1 MKNSRI
7 LAHPHPLASRLHQH
21 RWPLALTGAISTL
34 AMAAAIAVAPD
45 TEQISTTRVV
55 EQLQLVASKEQT
67 SSDSGYLIEE
77 RVQRGD
83 TVSSLLA
90 RLNILDTETSTFVLT
105 NPEARIIGE
114 QLAPGKIVSA
124 IASANGELI
133 KLHFPLNDRESALV
147 IENRDGKLTAKQV
160 AERFEKIIVSKAGE
174 ISSSLFAA
182 SDAANIP
189 DAIAIQLAEL
199 FGSDID
205 FHRDLRKGDRF
216 SITYEMDYLRGQATR
231 SGKILSAEFVN
242 NGKTYR
248 AVWFE
253 QSGKGNYYTP
263 EGKPLKKAFLRS
275 PLEFSRITSSFSMRF
290 HPILKEWRAHQG
302 VDYGAPQG
310 TKVRA
315 TADAIVDFA
324 GFQKGYGNIV
334 VLKHARSHSTAYGH
348 LQSIEHNVRKGE
360 RINQGE
366 TIGRVGQTGWAT
378 GPHLHYEFRVN
389 DRPVNPL
396 SASLP
401 VSAPLESSQL
411 GRFKAETAPLLGQLD
426 LLGQS
431 KIAYV
436 E

>member
-1 MKNSRI
+1 
-7 LAHPHPLASRLHQH
+7 
-21 RWPLALTGAISTL
+21 
-34 AMAAAIAVAPD
+34 MAAAIAVAPD

-55 EQLQLVASKEQT
+55 EQLQLVASKEQA

-205 FHRDLRKGDRF
+205 FHRDLRIGDRF
-216 SITYEMDYLRGQATR
+216 SIAYEMDYLRGQATR

-334 VLKHARSHSTAYGH
+334 ILKHARSHSTAYGH
-348 LQSIEHNVRKGE
+348 LQSIEHNVRKGV

-401 VSAPLESSQL
+401 VSTPLESSQL

>member
-1 MKNSRI
+1 
-7 LAHPHPLASRLHQH
+7 
-21 RWPLALTGAISTL
+21 
-34 AMAAAIAVAPD
+34 MAAAIAVAPD
-45 TEQISTTRVV
+45 TEHIATTRVV
-55 EQLQLVASKEQT
+55 EQLQLVASKEQP
-67 SSDSGYLIEE
+67 SSDPGYLIEE

-114 QLAPGKIVSA
+114 QLAPGKIVGA
-124 IASANGELI
+124 IAGANGELI

-147 IENRDGKLTAKQV
+147 IENRDGKLVAKQV

-199 FGSDID
+199 FGSDVD

-231 SGKILSAEFVN
+231 SGKILSAEFIN
-242 NGKTYR
+242 SGKTYR

-275 PLEFSRITSSFSMRF
+275 PLEFSRITSGFSMRF
-290 HPILKEWRAHQG
+290 HPTLKEWRAHQG
-302 VDYGAPQG
+302 VDYDAPQG

-334 VLKHARSHSTAYGH
+334 ILKHARSHSTAYGH
-348 LQSIEHNVRKGE
+348 LQSIEHTVRKGA
-360 RINQGE
+360 RINQGD

-396 SASLP
+396 SANLP
-401 VSAPLESSQL
+401 VSPPLEPSQL
-411 GRFKAETAPLLGQLD
+411 GRFRVETATLLGQLD
-426 LLGQS
+426 MLGQS

>member
-1 MKNSRI
+1 
-7 LAHPHPLASRLHQH
+7 
-21 RWPLALTGAISTL
+21 
-34 AMAAAIAVAPD
+34 MAAAIAVAPD
-45 TEQISTTRVV
+45 TEHISTTRVI
-55 EQLQLVASKEQT
+55 EQLQLVASKEQA
-67 SSDSGYLIEE
+67 SNDSGYLTEE

-83 TVSSLLA
+83 TVNSLLA
-90 RLNILDTETSTFVLT
+90 RLNILDTETSAFVLT
-105 NPEARIIGE
+105 NPEAQIIGE

-147 IENRDGKLTAKQV
+147 IENRNGKLTAKQV
-160 AERFEKIIVSKAGE
+160 AERFEKITISKAGE

-182 SDAANIP
+182 SDAAIIP

-205 FHRDLRKGDRF
+205 FHRDLRQGDRF
-216 SITYEMDYLRGQATR
+216 SIIYEMDYLRGQATR
-231 SGKILSAEFVN
+231 SGKILSAEFIN
-242 NGKTYR
+242 SGKTYR

-253 QSGKGNYYTP
+253 QSGKGSYYTP

-275 PLEFSRITSSFSMRF
+275 PLEFSRITSGFSMRF

-348 LQSIEHNVRKGE
+348 LQSIEHNVRKGA

-366 TIGRVGQTGWAT
+366 TLGRVGQTGWAT

-401 VSAPLESSQL
+401 VSAPLEPSQL
-411 GRFKAETAPLLGQLD
+411 GHFRIETAPLLGQLD
-426 LLGQS
+426 LLRES